1 MAERS
6 ADGAGQ
12 DGAGQDG
19 PIEQFRRLLK
29 QLGAQRVAVAAVL
42 LVVALLAAGLSWK
55 IPLLHDAENG
65 LYDVRTSLFAPATD
79 TDKRVTLVVYTADTN
94 RKTGKISPVDR
105 TILAHALAQIDKLGA
120 KGVGIDILF
129 DSPQPDDA
137 LLQSTLKAMK
147 TPVFLAYANNQTNP
161 DAITYEQEQ
170 DLKKYIAAVGTPV
183 VGPMSILLETD
194 ADAVARRWPHQ
205 YAGQNGGLPP
215 VLAMSMTAKQGAD
228 ADHRFDHYRG
238 PIRFRVPTAKDRP
251 VFDKLP
257 IDLLADPDSAGLV
270 ADTIR
275 GRYVLIG
282 GDFSD
287 FDQFDTPFTR
297 TGNPV
302 TGERRMIGVEVHASM
317 LAQVLDHALPPA
329 IPQAVLWLA
338 AALAVAL
345 GAATAATRTRPAV
358 LALGVIV
365 QFAGFLAVP
374 FLLQR
379 AGVSTLGLP
388 SVGWVVGWL
397 IAFTAV
403 SSALRAI
410 NAAQREFAQGALGKY
425 LPRSVAAEIM
435 RNPERLMLH
444 GEKRKI
450 FAMFSDLEGF
460 TKLTHAVEPEMI
472 ARLLN
477 DYLDRLSAVVLQYGG
492 TLDKFVGDAVVA
504 FWGAPIAYP
513 DDGERAAR
521 AAYAMYLAGEE
532 FRKAA
537 PEGVPK
543 IGRTRVG
550 LHYGE
555 AIVGNFGG
563 EGRIQYTALGDAM
576 NTAARLEGANKP
588 LDTKV
593 LVSREAMERTGLD
606 WFRPMGR
613 INLRGRA
620 TPVDVFEPVP
630 DMSEADRAISAGI
643 ISAHDAGDSAR
654 VQTLTDTLPQS
665 VKDDAMIN
673 LLQRLQQT
681 HKGESYVLG

>member
-1 MAERS
+1 MSKAEAQQQASR
-6 ADGAGQ
+6 DVP
-12 DGAGQDG
+12 DDR
-19 PIEQFRRLLK
+19 IERFRRLLR
-29 QLGAQRVAVAAVL
+29 QLGAQRVAVAVLL

-65 LYDVRTSLFAPATD
+65 LYDVRASLFAPATD
-79 TDKRVTLVVYTADTN
+79 TDKRVALVVYTADTN

-129 DSPQPDDA
+129 DSPQAEDA

-147 TPVFLAYANNQTNP
+147 TPAFLAYANNKTNP
-161 DAITYEQEQ
+161 DAITFEQEQ
-170 DLKKYIAAVGTPV
+170 DLKKYIDAVRTPA

-205 YAGQNGGLPP
+205 YADLPL
-215 VLAMSMTAKQGAD
+215 VLAMSLTAKQGAD
-228 ADHRFDHYRG
+228 ADVRFGQYLG

-257 IDLLADPDSAGLV
+257 IDLLADPDSAGLM
-270 ADTIR
+270 AETIR
-275 GRYVLIG
+275 GRYILIG

-329 IPQAVLWLA
+329 LPRAVLWLA

-345 GAATAATRTRPAV
+345 GVATASTKMRTAL

-379 AGVSTLGLP
+379 ASFDTLGVP
-388 SVGWVVGWL
+388 SIGWVVGWL

-403 SSALRAI
+403 SSALRAV

-444 GEKRKI
+444 GEKREI
-450 FAMFSDLEGF
+450 FALFSDLEGF

-477 DYLDRLSAVVLQYGG
+477 DYLDRLSAVVLEYGG

-513 DDGERAAR
+513 DDGERAAK
-521 AAYAMYLAGEE
+521 AAWAMFLAGEE

-550 LHYGE
+550 LHFGE

-576 NTAARLEGANKP
+576 NTAARLEGANKT
-588 LDTKV
+588 LETKV

-620 TPVDVFEPVP
+620 TPVEVFEPVP
-630 DMSEADRAISAGI
+630 VMSEADKAISALI
-643 ISAHDAGDSAR
+643 ISAHDLGDSAA
-654 VQTLTDTLPQS
+654 VQTLTDTMPES
-665 VKDDAMIN
+665 AKDDAMIN

>member
-1 MAERS
+1 MADREVPDGRIER
-6 ADGAGQ
+6 
-12 DGAGQDG
+12 
-19 PIEQFRRLLK
+19 FRRLLK
-29 QLGAQRVAVAAVL
+29 QLGVQRVALAAVL
-42 LVVALLAAGLSWK
+42 LVIGLLVAGLSWHF
-55 IPLLHDAENG
+55 PLLHDAEDG
-65 LYDVRTSLFAPATD
+65 LYDVRASLFAPATD
-79 TDKRVTLVVYTADTN
+79 TDKRVALVVYTADTN

-105 TILAHALAQIDKLGA
+105 TILAQALQQIDKLGA

-147 TPVFLAYANNQTNP
+147 TPVFLAFANNKTNP
-161 DAITYEQEQ
+161 DAITFEQEQ
-170 DLKKYIAAVGTPV
+170 DLQKYIDAVRTPA

-205 YAGQNGGLPP
+205 YASLPP
-215 VLAMSMTAKQGAD
+215 VLAMSLTAKQGAD
-228 ADHRFDHYRG
+228 ADPRFAHYLG
-238 PIRFRVPTAKDRP
+238 PIRYRVPTAKDRP

-257 IDLLADPDSAGLV
+257 IDLLADPDSAALV
-270 ADTIR
+270 GDTIK

-317 LAQVLDHALPPA
+317 LAQVLDHKLPPA
-329 IPQAVLWLA
+329 LPKAVLWLA
-338 AALAVAL
+338 ALLAVAL
-345 GAATAATRTRPAV
+345 GVATASTKLRTALLV
-358 LALGVIV
+358 LGVVV
-365 QFAGFLAVP
+365 QFAAFLAVP

-379 AGVSTLGLP
+379 AGFDTLNVP

-444 GEKRKI
+444 GEKREI

-477 DYLDRLSAVVLQYGG
+477 DYLDRLSAVVLEYGG

-513 DDGERAAR
+513 DDGERAAK
-521 AAYAMYLAGEE
+521 AAWAMYLAGEE

-550 LHYGE
+550 LHFGE

-620 TPVDVFEPVP
+620 TPVEVFEPVP
-630 DMSEADRAISAGI
+630 EMSEAEKAISAAI
-643 ISAHDAGDSAR
+643 ISAHDEGNSAR
-654 VQTLTDTLPQS
+654 VQTLTDTMPES